1 MTMSLLIALTVGL
14 WLPVTQ
20 DAPELLPPGSCPSSR
35 AYLAPQLNTLPQD
48 GDLYRIQ
55 RQAIEMPI
63 EQVLQLMGGAER
75 ARQIASDTRA
85 RAAQLIADGAEGAER
100 RFHEDT
106 ILRADALIEILNC
119 RTSQGV

>member
-1 MTMSLLIALTVGL
+1 MAMSLLMALTVGL
-14 WLPVTQ
+14 WLPVAQ
-20 DAPELLPPGSCPSSR
+20 DTPDLGPGSCPSSR
-35 AYLAPQLNTLPQD
+35 SYLAPQLKSIPED
-48 GDLYRIQ
+48 GELHRIQ

-63 EQVLQLMGGAER
+63 EQVLQLMGGPER
-75 ARQIASDTRA
+75 AREIAADTRA
-85 RAAQLIADGAEGAER
+85 RAAQIIADGAEGAER